1 LNAAEAASG
10 QFASSLAGL
19 IESAAARAVA
29 QALERTEQDSGR
41 SPWYTTEEAAEYARM
56 RLEAIKQAR
65 RRGQLCFD
73 RSETGRIR
81 FHVDDLEAF
90 LRAKSAAA

>member
-1 LNAAEAASG
+1 M
-10 QFASSLAGL
+10 
-19 IESAAARAVA
+19 SAAHFTTALEELIHAAAAQAVA
-29 QALERTEQDSGR
+29 QVLVAGHEQPVGR

-56 RLEAIKQAR
+56 SLEAIKQAR
-65 RRGQLCFD
+65 RRGQLRFD

>member
-1 LNAAEAASG
+1 M
-10 QFASSLAGL
+10 
-19 IESAAARAVA
+19 SAADFTTALEGLVQAAAAQAVA
-29 QALERTEQDSGR
+29 QALIASHEQAPAR
-41 SPWYTTEEAAEYARM
+41 SPWYTTEEAAGYARM
-56 RLEAIKQAR
+56 SLEAIKQAR
-65 RRGQLCFD
+65 RRGQLRFD

>member
-1 LNAAEAASG
+1 MSATD
-10 QFASSLAGL
+10 FASSLEEL
-19 IESAAARAVA
+19 VESAAARAVA
-29 QALERTEQDSGR
+29 QVLERSEQDSGR
-41 SPWYTTEEAAEYARM
+41 SPWYTSVEAAEYT
-56 RLEAIKQAR
+56 RLSLNAVKQAR
-65 RRGQLCFD
+65 RRGQLRFD